1 MTLHCPKT
9 LLPWTVY
16 LNDERLT
23 VDGWLELVVV
33 RSEALQSH
41 LSDHQLEEAHVG
53 MMKDVV
59 DTVGETGMPA

>member
-1 MTLHCPKT
+1 M
-9 LLPWTVY
+9 
-16 LNDERLT
+16 NDERLT